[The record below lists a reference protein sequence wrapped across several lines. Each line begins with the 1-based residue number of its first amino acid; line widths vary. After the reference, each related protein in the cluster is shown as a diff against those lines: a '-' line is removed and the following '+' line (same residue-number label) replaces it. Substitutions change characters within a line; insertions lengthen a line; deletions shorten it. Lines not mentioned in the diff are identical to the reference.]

1 MTNPYLTRRQFLA
14 STTAATAATAANLA
28 APALAAPPPAKAQI
42 ALTLD
47 LEMSRHYPRRGLTE
61 WDYQKGNLDKAT
73 KAYSLKAARVAH
85 DRGARIHFF
94 CVGRVLEQPDV
105 GWLKEIIEMGHPVGN
120 HTYDHINVHATD
132 PKQTQFRFQRAPWLL
147 RGRTARQVIEQNIAT
162 TSLAMKTRLG
172 ISPNGF
178 RTPGGFYT
186 GLKGRKD
193 LQQMMQQ
200 LGFKWISSVYPQH
213 LSGKPK
219 QKPGPEV
226 FNSIIA
232 AQQKAQP
239 FRYPTGLIEI
249 PMSPISD
256 VTAFRAHYWKLEYF
270 LQGVRLAVEW
280 AIQERKVFDFLA
292 HPSCLVVEDPEC
304 ETIKMV
310 CDRVKQSADR
320 AEIVGLDQ
328 IAKRVK

>member
-1 MTNPYLTRRQFLA
+1 VTAVGTPVLA
-14 STTAATAATAANLA
+14 NAA
-28 APALAAPPPAKAQI
+28 PAKAQI

-85 DRGARIHFF
+85 DLGARIHFF

-120 HTYDHINVHATD
+120 HTYDHVNVHATS
-132 PKQTQFRFQRAPWLL
+132 PAQTQFRFQRAPWLI
-147 RGRTARQVIEQNIAT
+147 RGRTALQIIEQNIAT
-162 TSLAMKTRLG
+162 TNLAMKTRLG

-186 GLKGRKD
+186 GLKGRED
-193 LQQMMQQ
+193 LQRLMMKQ
-200 LGFKWISSVYPQH
+200 GFKWVSSVYPRH

-219 QKPGPEV
+219 QEPGPEV
-226 FNSIIA
+226 YNSIIA

-239 FRYPTGLIEI
+239 FKYPTGLIEI

-256 VTAFRAHYWKLEYF
+256 VTAFRAHYWKLDYF
-270 LQGVRLAVEW
+270 LKAVRLAVEW

-292 HPSCLVVEDPEC
+292 HPSCLVVEDPDC
-304 ETIKMV
+304 ETIRMV
-310 CDRVKQSADR
+310 CERVKQQKDR
-320 AEIVGLDQ
+320 AEIVGLDR
-328 IAKRVK
+328 IAGRLA

>member
-1 MTNPYLTRRQFLA
+1 
-14 STTAATAATAANLA
+14 
-28 APALAAPPPAKAQI
+28 
-42 ALTLD
+42 
-47 LEMSRHYPRRGLTE
+47 
-61 WDYQKGNLDKAT
+61 
-73 KAYSLKAARVAH
+73 
-85 DRGARIHFF
+85 
-94 CVGRVLEQPDV
+94 
-105 GWLKEIIEMGHPVGN
+105 
-120 HTYDHINVHATD
+120 
-132 PKQTQFRFQRAPWLL
+132 
-147 RGRTARQVIEQNIAT
+147 
-162 TSLAMKTRLG
+162 MKTRLG

-200 LGFKWISSVYPQH
+200 LGFKWISSVYPRH

-320 AEIVGLDQ
+320 AEIVGLDAV
-328 IAKRVK
+328 AKRVA

>member
-1 MTNPYLTRRQFLA
+1 MTPLPITRRRFL
-14 STTAATAATAANLA
+14 STAAAATTVGLATPGLANA
-28 APALAAPPPAKAQI
+28 APEKAHI

-61 WDYQKGNLDKAT
+61 WDFQKGNLDKAT

-85 DRGARIHFF
+85 DLGAKIHFF

-120 HTYDHINVHATD
+120 HTYDHVNVHAAS
-132 PKQTQFRFQRAPWLL
+132 PAQTQFRFQRAPWLI
-147 RGRTARQVIEQNIAT
+147 RGRTVSQIIEQNIAT
-162 TSLAMKTRLG
+162 TNLAMKTRLG

-186 GLKGRKD
+186 GLKGRED
-193 LQQMMQQ
+193 LQRLMMKQ
-200 LGFKWISSVYPQH
+200 GFKWVSSVYPRH

-219 QKPGPEV
+219 QEPGPEV
-226 FNSIIA
+226 YNSIIA

-239 FRYPTGLIEI
+239 FKYPTGLIEV

-256 VTAFRAHYWKLEYF
+256 VTAFRTNYWKLDYF
-270 LQGVRLAVEW
+270 LKAVRLAVEW
-280 AIQERKVFDFLA
+280 AIQERKVFDFLS
-292 HPSCLVVEDPEC
+292 HPSCLVVEDPDC
-304 ETIKMV
+304 ETIRLV
-310 CDRVKQSADR
+310 CERVNRQKDR
-320 AEIVGLDQ
+320 AEIVGLDR
-328 IAKRVK
+328 IAGRLA

>member
-1 MTNPYLTRRQFLA
+1 MTSLPITRRRFL
-14 STTAATAATAANLA
+14 TTVAAATSAVGTPVLANAA
-28 APALAAPPPAKAQI
+28 PAKAQV

-85 DRGARIHFF
+85 DLGARIHFF

-120 HTYDHINVHATD
+120 HTYDHVNVHAAN
-132 PKQTQFRFQRAPWLL
+132 PRQTQFRFQRAPWLI
-147 RGRTARQVIEQNIAT
+147 RGRTVAQIIEQNIAT

-193 LQQMMQQ
+193 LQQMMMQQ
-200 LGFKWISSVYPQH
+200 GFKWISSVYPRH

-219 QKPGPEV
+219 QEPGPEV
-226 FNSIIA
+226 YNSIVA

-256 VTAFRAHYWKLEYF
+256 VTAFRAHYWKLDYF
-270 LQGVRLAVEW
+270 LKAVRLAVEW

-304 ETIKMV
+304 ETIRMV
-310 CDRVKQSADR
+310 CDRVKQRKDR
-320 AEIVGLDQ
+320 AEIVGLDR
-328 IAKRVK
+328 IASRVA

>member
-1 MTNPYLTRRQFLA
+1 MRSSPITRRRFL
-14 STTAATAATAANLA
+14 ATAAVTAVGTPVLANA
-28 APALAAPPPAKAQI
+28 APAKAQI

-61 WDYQKGNLDKAT
+61 WDYQKGNLDNAT

-85 DRGARIHFF
+85 DLGARIHFF

-120 HTYDHINVHATD
+120 HTYDHVNVHAAS
-132 PKQTQFRFQRAPWLL
+132 PRQTQFRFQRAPWLI
-147 RGRTARQVIEQNIAT
+147 RGRTALQIIEQNIAT
-162 TSLAMKTRLG
+162 TNLAMKTRLG

-186 GLKGRKD
+186 GLKGRED
-193 LQQMMQQ
+193 LQRLMMKQ
-200 LGFKWISSVYPQH
+200 GFKWVSSVYPRH

-219 QKPGPEV
+219 QEPGPEV
-226 FNSIIA
+226 YNSIIA

-239 FRYPTGLIEI
+239 FKYPTGLIEV

-256 VTAFRAHYWKLEYF
+256 VTAFRANYWKLDYF
-270 LQGVRLAVEW
+270 LKAVRLAVEW

-292 HPSCLVVEDPEC
+292 HPSCLVVEDPDC
-304 ETIKMV
+304 ETIRMV
-310 CDRVKQSADR
+310 CERVKQQKDR
-320 AEIVGLDQ
+320 AEIVGLDR
-328 IAKRVK
+328 IASRVA

>member
-1 MTNPYLTRRQFLA
+1 MRSSPITRRRFL
-14 STTAATAATAANLA
+14 ATAAVTAVGTPVLANA
-28 APALAAPPPAKAQI
+28 APAKAQI

-61 WDYQKGNLDKAT
+61 WDYQKGNLDNAT

-85 DRGARIHFF
+85 DLGARIHFF

-120 HTYDHINVHATD
+120 HTYDHVNVHAAS
-132 PKQTQFRFQRAPWLL
+132 PAQTQFRFQRAPWLI
-147 RGRTARQVIEQNIAT
+147 RGRTVSQIIEQNIAT
-162 TSLAMKTRLG
+162 TNLAMKTRLG

-186 GLKGRKD
+186 GLKGRED
-193 LQQMMQQ
+193 LQRLMMKQ
-200 LGFKWISSVYPQH
+200 GFKWVSSVYPRH

-219 QKPGPEV
+219 QEPGPEV
-226 FNSIIA
+226 YNSIVA

-239 FRYPTGLIEI
+239 FKYPTGLIEI

-256 VTAFRAHYWKLEYF
+256 VTAFRTNYWKLDYF
-270 LQGVRLAVEW
+270 LKAVRLAVEW

-292 HPSCLVVEDPEC
+292 HPSCLVVEDPDC
-304 ETIKMV
+304 ETIRMV
-310 CDRVKQSADR
+310 CERVKQQKDR
-320 AEIVGLDQ
+320 AEIVGLDR
-328 IAKRVK
+328 IASRVA

>member
-1 MTNPYLTRRQFLA
+1 MTALPITRRRFLSTA
-14 STTAATAATAANLA
+14 AAATTAGLATPGLANAT
-28 APALAAPPPAKAQI
+28 PEKAHI

-61 WDYQKGNLDKAT
+61 WDYQKGNLDNAT

-85 DRGARIHFF
+85 DLGARIHFF

-120 HTYDHINVHATD
+120 HTYDHVNVHATS
-132 PKQTQFRFQRAPWLL
+132 PAKTQFRFERAPWLI
-147 RGRTARQVIEQNIAT
+147 RGRTVSQIIEQNIAT
-162 TSLAMKTRLG
+162 TNLAMKTRLG

-186 GLKGRKD
+186 GLKGRED
-193 LQQMMQQ
+193 LQRLMMKQ
-200 LGFKWISSVYPQH
+200 GFKWVSSVYPRH

-219 QKPGPEV
+219 QEPGPEV
-226 FNSIIA
+226 YNSIIA

-239 FRYPTGLIEI
+239 FRYPTGLIEV

-256 VTAFRAHYWKLEYF
+256 VTAFRTNYWKLDYF
-270 LQGVRLAVEW
+270 LKAVRLAVEW
-280 AIQERKVFDFLA
+280 AIQERKVFDFLS
-292 HPSCLVVEDPEC
+292 HPSCLVVEDPDC
-304 ETIKMV
+304 ETIRLV
-310 CDRVKQSADR
+310 CERVKRQKDR
-320 AEIVGLDQ
+320 AEIVGLDR
-328 IAKRVK
+328 IAGRLA

>member
-1 MTNPYLTRRQFLA
+1 MTALPITRRRFLSTA
-14 STTAATAATAANLA
+14 AAATTAGLATPGLANAT
-28 APALAAPPPAKAQI
+28 PEKAHI

-85 DRGARIHFF
+85 DLGARIHFF

-120 HTYDHINVHATD
+120 HTYDHVNVHAAS
-132 PKQTQFRFQRAPWLL
+132 PAKTQFRFERAPWLI
-147 RGRTARQVIEQNIAT
+147 RGRTVSQIIEQNIAT
-162 TSLAMKTRLG
+162 TNLAMKTRLG

-186 GLKGRKD
+186 GLKGRED
-193 LQQMMQQ
+193 LQRLMMKQ
-200 LGFKWISSVYPQH
+200 GFKWVSSVYPRH

-219 QKPGPEV
+219 MEPGPEV
-226 FNSIIA
+226 YNSIIA

-239 FRYPTGLIEI
+239 FRYPTGLIEV

-256 VTAFRAHYWKLEYF
+256 VTAFRTNYWKLDYF
-270 LQGVRLAVEW
+270 LKAVRLAVEW

-292 HPSCLVVEDPEC
+292 HPSCLVVEDPDC
-304 ETIKMV
+304 ETIRLV
-310 CDRVKQSADR
+310 CERVKRQKDR
-320 AEIVGLDQ
+320 AEIVGLDR
-328 IAKRVK
+328 IAGRLA